1 MTMQHIPILTGHAAH
16 LARLAITW
24 RRLFGRTN
32 HPDDLANAR
41 RVMGLALGG
50 AR

>member
-1 MTMQHIPILTGHAAH
+1 MNQTIPILTGHAAH

-24 RRLFGRTN
+24 RRIHGRSN
-32 HPDDLANAR
+32 RPDDLANAQ